1 MNPTLGLLLPLALA
15 NPPTVPIPPPGVG
28 CVPVV
33 TPYGIRL
40 ACPPVAPPSPVL
52 YVRLLAPAGTTVA
65 FRPGVAS
72 PVRVAAPATAGF
84 RPGYRYTLELTDLP
98 GHPGRRLYPVI
109 EVYGSLVPRATFVP
123 ADFPTPV
130 AVSPAAIDRALG
142 GTLITKVIYLEDP
155 TKAVPVESRPD
166 LPLEFTELTVDDA
179 LRAARD
185 NGRLVAVVRIG
196 DRVPEAEDLARADV
210 PDTVQLP
217 GDPAL
222 GPAAV
227 APLLPCG
234 PVQLFDPILGP
245 KPTPEECL
253 TDGGD
258 KGPRLGI
265 GPDGRLGGLNPTDL
279 GVAYTSRGRR
289 RVATS
294 NEVCV
299 CSPRFVA
306 RRVEHAANGINTAVA
321 AVAATQAT
329 IRVVASNNLAAQAA
343 VNRVKPVE
351 VGGRVRPAIFVIAN
365 NVAEVVG
372 LNRPQVEAKIQS
384 VRVIIGSVET
394 DEITSGPDQLV
405 VTKAV
410 RPAGPVQA
418 GEVVTFTVTYR
429 NATAFP
435 ASDLVLSDSL
445 SGRLE
450 YVEGSQQSDRPAN
463 VTTAP
468 NEAGSVVLRFEIPG
482 PIPPGGGGIVKF
494 QARVR

>member
-1 MNPTLGLLLPLALA
+1 MNPTLGLLLALA

-33 TPYGIRL
+33 TPTGIRL
-40 ACPPVAPPSPVL
+40 ACPPVGPPSPVL
-52 YVRLLAPAGTTVA
+52 FTRLIAPAGTTIA

-72 PVRVAAPATAGF
+72 PVRAAAPATAGF
-84 RPGYRYTLELTDLP
+84 RPGYRYILELTNLP
-98 GHPGRRLYPVI
+98 GHPGRSLYPVV
-109 EVYGSLVPRATFVP
+109 EVYGSLVPRASFAP

-130 AVSPAAIDRALG
+130 AVSPADISRALAG
-142 GTLITKVIYLEDP
+142 ALITKVIYLEDP

-196 DRVPEAEDLARADV
+196 DRAPDAGDLARFDV

-217 GDPAL
+217 GEPAL
-222 GPAAV
+222 GPAVV
-227 APLLPCG
+227 APPLPFG

-265 GPDGRLGGLNPTDL
+265 GPANRLGGLNPTDL
-279 GVAYTSRGRR
+279 GVEYTSRSRR

-306 RRVEHAANGINTAVA
+306 RRVEHAANGVVTAVA
-321 AVAATQAT
+321 LETAMQAT
-329 IRVVASNNLAAQAA
+329 ARVVASNNVFAASA

-351 VGGRVRPAIFVIAN
+351 VAGRIRPAIFVIAGG
-365 NVAEVVG
+365 VAEVVG
-372 LNRPQVEAKIQS
+372 LNRPQVEAKIQG

-394 DEITSGPDQLV
+394 DEITGGPDQMV

-410 RPAGPVQA
+410 SPAGPVQA
-418 GEVVTFTVTYR
+418 GDLVTFTVTYR

-450 YVEGSQQSDRPAN
+450 YIDGSQQQDRPAN

-482 PIPPGGGGIVKF
+482 PVPPGGGGIVRF